1 MTLAATSLDKLL
13 DVLERIRFADMPADV
28 IEKAKLCAA
37 DFSGVLCGSVNK
49 KISKQLRRGLGDGM
63 FSEPERLAMWLASSA
78 RTLDLDDGH
87 RYAMAHPGVVI
98 NAVAAAVITAG
109 GYTAQDGKAL
119 IEALVKG
126 YETYCWQ
133 GRIINPGAYIKRG
146 IDATCACGAAASA
159 ATASSLM
166 GFTRRQTADAISL
179 AASVAGGLNQSAIDG
194 SAQKYLVAGFGA
206 KIGIASAKIAACGLG
221 GPARVFEGKL
231 RFANAFTPTPDMDLL
246 ENPRLCWDIRDVYFK
261 IHACV
266 RRIHATLDAVRS
278 IVSRSGLTD
287 EEITSV
293 EVGGGQFLCDA
304 AKYRPQD
311 AAQAQ
316 TSVPYTVAILLH
328 YGKVEEELVEEN
340 ISNEF
345 IARLSEKV
353 TVVRDEE
360 IAALGEKDKSLWG
373 AARVTIRTNDGREF
387 TEKKIIPD
395 GDKESPFSLETLREK
410 FISHAEASM
419 ESGEAISLWDGFL
432 TLEQNPSP
440 SELFALMFDKFKKQT
455 VNGD

>member
-1 MTLAATSLDKLL
+1 MTSIDKLM
-13 DVLERIRFADMPADV
+13 DVLEMIRFEEMPAEV

-49 KISKQLRRGLGDGM
+49 KISKQLRRGLGEGM
-63 FSEPERLAMWLASSA
+63 FSEPESLAMWLASSA

-98 NAVAAAVITAG
+98 NAAATAVMTEG
-109 GYTAQDGKAL
+109 GCTEQDGKAL

-133 GRIINPGAYIKRG
+133 GRVINPGAYIKRG

-166 GFTRRQTADAISL
+166 GFTRRQMADAISL

-206 KIGIASAKIAACGLG
+206 KIGIASTKMAACGLG

-231 RFANAFTPTPDMDLL
+231 GFANAFTPTPNQELL
-246 ENPRLCWDIRDVYFK
+246 ENPQLCWDIRDVYFK

-266 RRIHATLDAVRS
+266 RRIHATLDAVRG
-278 IVSRSGLTD
+278 IVLRNGLTD
-287 EEITSV
+287 KEIANV
-293 EVGGGQFLCDA
+293 EVGGGPFLCDA
-304 AKYRPQD
+304 AKYHPQD

-328 YGKVEEELVEEN
+328 YGKVEEELVEKN
-340 ISNEF
+340 ISNGL
-345 IARLSEKV
+345 ITILSEKV
-353 TVVRDEE
+353 SVVRDEE
-360 IAALGEKDKSLWG
+360 IVALGEEDKSLWG

-395 GDKESPFSLETLREK
+395 GDKESPFSIETLREK
-410 FISHAEASM
+410 FLSHAEVSIEKDTAV
-419 ESGEAISLWDGFL
+419 ALWDGFAK
-432 TLEQNPSP
+432 LEYNSAP
-440 SELFALMFDKFKKQT
+440 SELFDIMLSKFKNQLGNK
-455 VNGD
+455 D

>member
-1 MTLAATSLDKLL
+1 MTLTSTSLDKLL
-13 DVLERIRFADMPADV
+13 DVLEKIQFEDMPADV
-28 IEKAKLCAA
+28 IEKAKLCMA
-37 DFSGVLCGSVNK
+37 DFTGVFCGSVNK
-49 KISKQLRRGLGDGM
+49 KMSKLLRSGLGNTLFID
-63 FSEPERLAMWLASSA
+63 PESLAMWLASSA

-98 NAVAAAVITAG
+98 NASAIAMMTAG
-109 GYTAQDGKAL
+109 GCGGADSKTL
-119 IEALVKG
+119 IEALAKG

-133 GRIINPGAYIKRG
+133 GRVINPGAYIKRG

-166 GFTRRQTADAISL
+166 GFSREQTADAISL

-206 KIGIASAKIAACGLG
+206 KIGIASAKIASCGLG

-231 RFANAFTPTPDMDLL
+231 GFANAFTPTPDQELL
-246 ENPRLCWDIRDVYFK
+246 DKPQLCWDIRDVYFK
-261 IHACV
+261 VHACV
-266 RRIHATLDAVRS
+266 RRIHATLDAVQK
-278 IVSRSGLTD
+278 IVSQNGLKAGD
-287 EEITSV
+287 IKSV
-293 EVGGGQFLCDA
+293 EVGGGPFLCDA

-316 TSVPYTVAILLH
+316 TSVPYTVAVLLN

-340 ISNEF
+340 ISNEA
-345 IARLSEKV
+345 IMQLAEKV

-373 AARVTIRTNDGREF
+373 ASRVTIRTDDGREF
-387 TEKKIIPD
+387 TERKIIPN
-395 GDKESPFSLETLREK
+395 GDKESPFSLETLQAK
-410 FISHAEASM
+410 FISHAETAIGREKSLAM
-419 ESGEAISLWDGFL
+419 WNALLSLEHDSKPSAIFGGLLDDLKNINGEI
-432 TLEQNPSP
+432 
-440 SELFALMFDKFKKQT
+440 
-455 VNGD
+455 